1 MKYFACPLLM
11 MTSLMAL
18 VASSVVH
25 AQSAAEC
32 AQIENARDR
41 LTCFDRIYPRDD
53 SAPSLPKV
61 TTEVIPVP
69 GAETP
74 VEQTVE
80 SVPEAGQPTAGS
92 STQQRLPAVEPGSLS
107 KGGLLGLDPRVELTT
122 TITSIRSGD
131 QQKMVFLLENDEV
144 WMQATPRRMPFRE
157 GDTVTI
163 KNALL
168 GGYFMRTA
176 SGTSTRVSR
185 IR

>member
-18 VASSVVH
+18 LASSVAH

-32 AQIENARDR
+32 AQIENARER

-53 SAPSLPKV
+53 SATSLPKV

-80 SVPEAGQPTAGS
+80 SAPEAGQPTAGS
-92 STQQRLPAVEPGSLS
+92 STQQRLPAAEPGSLS
-107 KGGLLGLDPRVELTT
+107 KGGLLGWDPGVNLTT
-122 TITSIRSGD
+122 TIKSVRRKD

-144 WMQATPRRMPFRE
+144 WLQVSPRRLPIYE
-157 GDTVTI
+157 GDEVTI
-163 KNALL
+163 KNATI
-168 GGYFMRTA
+168 GGYMLRTA
-176 SGTSTRVSR
+176 GGTTTRVTR
-185 IR
+185 IQ